1 MKKTTDGRKDLSE
14 LLTDVDDGLLQEALD
29 TDSAEKLRAC
39 RSRDRLIQLKR
50 WGAAAAC
57 LVLAVVLVLTAPGFI
72 RGGNKTPYET
82 PGGSASNGNS
92 PQNAPDV
99 RVEID
104 SIDKVNFYAGMKIIR
119 NGGRYSASV
128 KPPFVNLDSSTP
140 TDSYREPEDEIPGVI
155 GGEDISGE
163 TLTITTAVSF
173 ELDVTEDDEFLYSKV
188 GGGRVA
194 AVMTDLHVGRSP
206 LSMITFKNGE
216 RYFSCTSEMDVLKDG
231 ENRFGTHLYIKGLQF
246 FKDTTNGVSQFT
258 VNYDMASG
266 KVTAVSWSP
275 YNRIPSQTVK
285 YPITVDANST
295 RIASEH
301 YEFTLIELYEYYNGG
316 SPTVESTPEDETVAP
331 TPKRNE
337 DVFIRSGDDVV
348 TALPCVLW
356 TEYYDEMSDMMA
368 STESATDGA
377 RGQIA
382 SDPSA
387 IPTIAFSDDMMIVI
401 DNEGELYYTNV
412 YFVDDSG
419 KVKRKDDFNRLFDS
433 LSTLPSGE
441 WYVVATVVWRDG
453 FVDSEGVYERHCT
466 EYVIRL
472 IKNAE

>member
-29 TDSAEKLRAC
+29 TDSAEKLRAR
-39 RSRDRLIQLKR
+39 RSRDRLIQLKK

-57 LVLAVVLVLTAPGFI
+57 LVLAAVLVLTAPGLI
-72 RGGNKTPYET
+72 SGGNGSPHET
-82 PGGSASNGNS
+82 PKEGTSGESNS
-92 PQNAPDV
+92 PTAPEV
-99 RVEID
+99 KVEID

-119 NGGRYSASV
+119 SGGGYSASA

-140 TDSYREPEDEIPGVI
+140 ADSYREPEDEIPGVI

-173 ELDVTEDDEFLYSKV
+173 ELDVTEADEFLYSKV
-188 GGGRVA
+188 GGGRVT

-216 RYFSCTSEMDVLKDG
+216 SYFSCTSENDVLKEG
-231 ENRFGTHLYIKGLQF
+231 ENHFGTHLYIKGMQF
-246 FKDTTNGVSQFT
+246 FKDTTNGVSRFT
-258 VNYDMASG
+258 VNYDMTAG
-266 KVTAVSWSP
+266 RVTAVTWSP
-275 YNRIPSQTVK
+275 YNRIPSQAVK
-285 YPITVDANST
+285 HPIAVDADST
-295 RIASEH
+295 QEAHEH

-316 SPTVESTPEDETVAP
+316 SPTVESTPEDETVES

-348 TALPCVLW
+348 TAFPCALW
-356 TEYYDEMSDMMA
+356 TEYYDERSDMMA
-368 STESATDGA
+368 STESSTDGA

-382 SDPSA
+382 SDPSE
-387 IPTIAFSDDMMIVI
+387 IPTIAFSDDMVIVFE
-401 DNEGELYYTNV
+401 NEGELYYTNV

-433 LSTLPSGE
+433 LSTLPPGE

-466 EYVIRL
+466 EYVVRL